1 MALYKI
7 YIWNLCD
14 LHEQFWCVFSY
25 YQHEENFTTRVTFE
39 IFVTLMNNFHVSAQ
53 EISLSKWFSTRF
65 TFDIFATFMNSLMCL
80 LIWFSISNFYSLI
93 FSDNIFCFK
102 ICLWQFFYK
111 IDIELWLIIM
121 WDFQLIWIQCWFG
134 IFFRFFPIIFVI
146 QNIRA
151 QSLPNH
157 KHFEVYYSYK
167 KACRVS
173 IWRPIYRL
181 IVDTLLQL
189 FMKK

>member
-39 IFVTLMNNFHVSAQ
+39 IFVTLMNNFYVSAQ

-65 TFDIFATFMNSLMCL
+65 TFDIFAAFMNSLMCL

-93 FSDNIFCFK
+93 FSDRIMTNYHVRF
-102 ICLWQFFYK
+102 L
-111 IDIELWLIIM
+111 IDLNSM
-121 WDFQLIWIQCWFG
+121 LIWFFSSDF
-134 IFFRFFPIIFVI
+134 FFRFFPIILEFKVFQIINILGYIIVI
-146 QNIRA
+146 RRPVE
-151 QSLPNH
+151 SV
-157 KHFEVYYSYK
+157 FEG
-167 KACRVS
+167 
-173 IWRPIYRL
+173 
-181 IVDTLLQL
+181 L
-189 FMKK
+189 FTAW

>member
-102 ICLWQFFYK
+102 ICLWQFFLQNRDK
-111 IDIELWLIIM
+111 IMTNYHVRFPIDLNSM
-121 WDFQLIWIQCWFG
+121 LIWNFFQ
-134 IFFRFFPIIFVI
+134 IFSHYIC
-146 QNIRA
+146 NT
-151 QSLPNH
+151 
-157 KHFEVYYSYK
+157 KY
-167 KACRVS
+167 
-173 IWRPIYRL
+173 
-181 IVDTLLQL
+181 
-189 FMKK
+189 

>member
-39 IFVTLMNNFHVSAQ
+39 IFVTLMNNFYMSAQ

-111 IDIELWLIIM
+111 IEIKLWLIIM

-134 IFFRFFPIIFVI
+134 IFFQIFSHYI
-146 QNIRA
+146 CNT
-151 QSLPNH
+151 
-157 KHFEVYYSYK
+157 KY
-167 KACRVS
+167 
-173 IWRPIYRL
+173 
-181 IVDTLLQL
+181 
-189 FMKK
+189 